1 MLASET
7 VTSHQ
12 DGPLNQIPDKA
23 ASKPGA
29 GLASHKSERA
39 TMEAFPKI
47 RNQCSVAVNIECK
60 KEKYK
65 NKGKKTWPKLLPI
78 KSPVGSWAVNQKTLK
93 KKKKKKK
100 KKKRR
105 RRRQEPSCCWDGPT
119 FS

>member
-1 MLASET
+1 MAKLIDFTNQCGALIRMLASET

-93 KKKKKKK
+93 KKKKNLK
-100 KKKRR
+100 
-105 RRRQEPSCCWDGPT
+105 
-119 FS
+119 